1 MVYRRDIPAEKRAY
15 VRYLRDK
22 EHMKLEE
29 IAQVCDIST
38 SSVHRITY
46 QKLPEVLK
54 KKRASRG
61 RKRKLS
67 LRQERLILRSIP
79 VLREREGSFT
89 SKRLMQ
95 YSRIRGISDR
105 TIRRLLNRN
114 GYHYLQ
120 ARKKGLMSASDRM
133 KRVAFARRIIN
144 NYPPDVWTNKI
155 AFYLD
160 GVSFVYKSNPMDQA
174 RAPRGRIWRKACKG
188 LKQGCVAKG
197 NKAGTGGKLVKMIV
211 AISYD
216 KGEIVCKQYDRMC
229 GAFSETFID
238 ENFES
243 MFLAAEKGESRMFL
257 MDGDPSQNSA
267 RARAAM
273 SRVGCQLFK
282 IPARSPELN
291 GCENVFNIAASQLRR
306 DALERGIT
314 RESYEQF
321 CNRGWQT
328 IEAVPVETINRI
340 IESMNGRLRQI
351 IDKNGERLKC

>member
-38 SSVHRITY
+38 SSVHRITS

-174 RAPRGRIWRKACKG
+174 RAPRGMQDLA
-188 LKQGCVAKG
+188 
-197 NKAGTGGKLVKMIV
+197 
-211 AISYD
+211 
-216 KGEIVCKQYDRMC
+216 
-229 GAFSETFID
+229 
-238 ENFES
+238 ES
-243 MFLAAEKGESRMFL
+243 M
-257 MDGDPSQNSA
+257 
-267 RARAAM
+267 
-273 SRVGCQLFK
+273 
-282 IPARSPELN
+282 
-291 GCENVFNIAASQLRR
+291 RR
-306 DALERGIT
+306 T
-314 RESYEQF
+314 
-321 CNRGWQT
+321 
-328 IEAVPVETINRI
+328 
-340 IESMNGRLRQI
+340 
-351 IDKNGERLKC
+351 